1 MSEQSSHPSYL
12 TTPVLFLMAI
22 ACGLCAGGNYFNQPL
37 LHSISVSLGITETRA
52 ALTVTVAQI
61 SYALGLLFIVPLGDK
76 FERRQ
81 LAVGLMVL
89 AAIGQFISGLALN
102 STMLFVGVGMAGLFS
117 VAAQVLVPMAAILS
131 APSRSGRAVGMVMSG
146 LLTGILL
153 ARSVAGLLSGIGGWS
168 TVYLVSGVIMLGIA
182 TVLWLKLPSS
192 QNPQTHGYLSIL
204 ASLFTLLRE
213 QPRLRTRALMGGLGF
228 ASVSALFSTMAL
240 LLAGPA
246 HGLND
251 VAIGL
256 VGLAGVMGALM
267 ASLGGRLAD
276 RGLGDT
282 VTAVSVVLLLLSW
295 GLLWLGHDNLWWF
308 IAGMLVIDLALQGVH
323 INNQTT
329 IFALLPHAR
338 SRLNAVYMTSYFIGG
353 ASGSTLGTIAWT
365 YGGWAGTC
373 LLGGLLAIM
382 TGLAT
387 WADRKVKSAS
397 QRSDHTAVTVTGQ

>member
-1 MSEQSSHPSYL
+1 MSDKTPQPSYL
-12 TTPVLFLMAI
+12 STPILLLMAI

-37 LHSISVSLGITETRA
+37 LHSISVGLGISETQA
-52 ALTVTVAQI
+52 AMTVTVAQV

-76 FERRQ
+76 FERRK
-81 LAVGLMVL
+81 LAVGLMTL
-89 AAIGQFISGLALN
+89 AAIGQFISGFAVN
-102 STMLFVGVGMAGLFS
+102 SAMLFTGVGMAGLFS

-168 TVYLVSGVIMLGIA
+168 TVYLVSGVIMLAIA
-182 TVLWLKLPSS
+182 LLLWRKLPASK
-192 QNPQTHGYLSIL
+192 NPHTAGYAYIL

-246 HGLND
+246 HGLSD

-282 VTAVSVVLLLLSW
+282 VTSVSVILLLVSW
-295 GLLWLGHDNLWWF
+295 VLLWLGHDNLWWF
-308 IAGMLVIDLALQGVH
+308 IAGMLVIDMALQGIH
-323 INNQTT
+323 INNQTV
-329 IFALLPHAR
+329 IFALSPQAR

-353 ASGSTLGTIAWT
+353 ASGSTLGTVAWT

-373 LLGGLLAIM
+373 VLGGILAI
-382 TGLAT
+382 LAGAAT
-387 WADRKVKSAS
+387 VTDRYVKSRMLNDKLPA
-397 QRSDHTAVTVTGQ
+397 AATGQ

>member
-12 TTPVLFLMAI
+12 TTPVLLLMAI

-37 LHSISVSLGITETRA
+37 LHSISVNLGITETQA
-52 ALTVTVAQI
+52 ALTVTVAQV

-89 AAIGQFISGLALN
+89 AAIGQFISGLAIN
-102 STMLFVGVGMAGLFS
+102 SGMLFVGVGMAGLFS

-168 TVYLVSGVIMLGIA
+168 TVYLVSGVIMLIIA
-182 TVLWLKLPSS
+182 SILWLKLPSS
-192 QNPQTHGYLSIL
+192 RNPQTHGYFAIL
-204 ASLFTLLRE
+204 ASLLTLLRE

-251 VAIGL
+251 VTIGL

-282 VTAVSVVLLLLSW
+282 VTAISVVLLLVSW

-353 ASGSTLGTIAWT
+353 ASGSTLGTVAWT

-387 WADRKVKSAS
+387 WADRRIKSAIE
-397 QRSDHTAVTVTGQ
+397 RADHAPAAVTEH